1 MRGLLISEHK
11 LFVHPLGAINKT
23 RLDILAYPDDFLLE
37 RYRFSRKSLIYL
49 NSLLQPYIA
58 KTTNRG
64 PALSSPHTICV
75 ALRFLQMVV
84 LSIML
89 EMLSKSQS
97 FQMTHPRP
105 DQDFHLPPIIQRAL
119 LAEYNAERRLQQK
132 V

>member
-1 MRGLLISEHK
+1 MHLGIS
-11 LFVHPLGAINKT
+11 
-23 RLDILAYPDDFLLE
+23 DDFLLE

-58 KTTNRG
+58 KTTNQG
-64 PALSSPHTICV
+64 PGLSSLRTICV

-84 LSIML
+84 FSIML
-89 EMLSKSQS
+89 EMLSTSHS

-105 DQDFHLPPIIQRAL
+105 DQDFQGPTIVQRAI
-119 LAEYNAERRLQQK
+119 LAEYYAERRLQQK